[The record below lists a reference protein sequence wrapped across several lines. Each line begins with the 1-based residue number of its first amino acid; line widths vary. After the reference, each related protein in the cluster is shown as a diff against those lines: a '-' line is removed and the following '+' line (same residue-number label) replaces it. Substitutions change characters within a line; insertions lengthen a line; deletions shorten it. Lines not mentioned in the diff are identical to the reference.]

1 MVRLNDTVEKTMFYG
16 AKPITFER
24 AKELRL
30 NPTAAERIIW
40 ETLRNKKMLG
50 LRFKHQ
56 HPIDIFIADFYC
68 HSLKLVIEV
77 DGEIHNTE
85 ENKEYDDSRTAEFE
99 NYGITV
105 LRFTNDDVLNNI
117 EMVRDVI
124 ASKCKKL
131 MRKMK
136 LPSRTPLIP

>member
-1 MVRLNDTVEKTMFYG
+1 MVRLNDTVEKTMYFG

-30 NPTAAERIIW
+30 NPTVAERILW

-56 HPIDIFIADFYC
+56 HPINKFIADFYC
-68 HSLKLVIEV
+68 HTLKLVIEV

-85 ENKEYDDSRTAEFE
+85 ENREYDDNRTAAFE
-99 NYGITV
+99 SYDITV
-105 LRFTNDDVLNNI
+105 LRFTNDEVFTNI
-117 EMVRDVI
+117 EKVRDII
-124 ASKCKKL
+124 ASECKKL
-131 MRKMK
+131 
-136 LPSRTPLIP
+136 LEQ